1 MCSVDGVISEF
12 EIAIGCSNY
21 HLPGLVDVKMLKK
34 KLDQSNLF
42 LLLIV
47 LFSIIK
53 QLIND
58 GCRDKTVMTY
68 LLY

>member
-1 MCSVDGVISEF
+1 
-12 EIAIGCSNY
+12 
-21 HLPGLVDVKMLKK
+21 MLKK

-58 GCRDKTVMTY
+58 GCRDKTDDLFAVLKIIIASMY
-68 LLY
+68 GCLVLS